1 MKFFD
6 RLNAKMSFRR
16 LLFEVDDYVNGRL
29 ISKTSFR
36 RLFAVAWADGIW

>member
-16 LLFEVDDYVNGRL
+16 LFFDVDGDINGRL
-29 ISKTSFR
+29 IGKMSFR
-36 RLFAVAWADGIW
+36 RLFAVARADGIW

>member
-6 RLNAKMSFRR
+6 RLNAKMLFRR
-16 LLFEVDDYVNGRL
+16 LFFDVDGDINGRL
-29 ISKTSFR
+29 IGKMSFR